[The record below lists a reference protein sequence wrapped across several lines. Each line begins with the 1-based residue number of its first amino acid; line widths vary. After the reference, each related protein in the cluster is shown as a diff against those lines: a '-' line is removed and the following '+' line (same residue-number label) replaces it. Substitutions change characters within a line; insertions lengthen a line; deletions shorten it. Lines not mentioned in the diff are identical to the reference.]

1 MGGVASVKRNV
12 GNEHE
17 EISGKELTNQRRFMM
32 DMVEN
37 FILNVYAS
45 SPRIDAMW
53 LILSSKLGQKAFSSY
68 IKTETP
74 VDYLELFL
82 DISDILT
89 TKDINLEFF
98 LQRFE
103 KIQKKVEMEF
113 YTIIPELLRNEI
125 LAPDKETYDTG
136 DDRADRIAYMTL
148 LDRLQYELVFI
159 MAKDY
164 FHGFL
169 ISKNYKNWR
178 AAESSHAMAT
188 TIEDAK
194 ISPSELSMSSR
205 HSSRTLS
212 TRIRFKMNKIAQP
225 ADLSFSAYAG
235 IETSARE
242 ELFNSHDSWLTALIA
257 AMEALPICFSVLTAK
272 NPEEGYPLIYVN
284 KYFEKITGYKRQMVL
299 SKTFEEFLYCDE
311 TEQEKVDQMAKCLRL
326 KDSNVAMLTNQLQD
340 GKIFRHV
347 MGLKPLFNSKK
358 AFVYVVGLHFDVTQD
373 ADDGLDRLS
382 LVQELLDM
390 LPDTFLDESV
400 LTRAASRLL

>member
-1 MGGVASVKRNV
+1 MGGVASVKKNN
-12 GNEHE
+12 GED

-74 VDYLELFL
+74 TDYLELFL
-82 DISDILT
+82 DISDILASRE
-89 TKDINLEFF
+89 INLEFF
-98 LQRFE
+98 LRRFE
-103 KIQKKVEMEF
+103 TTQKKVETEF

-136 DDRADRIAYMTL
+136 DDRTDRLAYMTL

-188 TIEDAK
+188 TTEDAK
-194 ISPSELSMSSR
+194 ASPSEMSYSSR
-205 HSSRTLS
+205 RSSRTIS
-212 TRIRFKMNKIAQP
+212 TRIRFKMRKIAQP

-235 IETSARE
+235 IEKSARE
-242 ELFNSHDSWLTALIA
+242 ELFNAHDSWLTALIA

-272 NPEEGYPLIYVN
+272 NADRVYPIIYVN
-284 KYFEKITGYKRQMVL
+284 KYFEKITGYKRQSIL
-299 SKTFEEFLYCDE
+299 GKLFEEFLFCEE
-311 TEQEKVDQMAKCLRL
+311 TETEKVAQIPKGL
-326 KDSNVAMLTNQLQD
+326 KEKDTVITLLTNQLQD
-340 GKIFRHV
+340 GKIFKHV
-347 MGLKPLFNSKK
+347 LGLKPLFNSKK
-358 AFVYVVGLHFDVTQD
+358 VFVYVIGLHFDVTQD
-373 ADDGLDRLS
+373 ADEGLDRLS

-390 LPDTFLDESV
+390 LPDTYLDESV
-400 LTRAASRLL
+400 MTRAASRLL

>member
-1 MGGVASVKRNV
+1 MGGVASVKRNMS
-12 GNEHE
+12 ED

-53 LILSSKLGQKAFSSY
+53 LILSSKLGQKAFSAY

-74 VDYLELFL
+74 TDYLDLFL

-89 TKDINLEFF
+89 SKELNLEFF
-98 LQRFE
+98 LRRFE
-103 KIQKKVEMEF
+103 KIQKKVETEF

-125 LAPDKETYDTG
+125 LSPDKEIYDTG

-188 TIEDAK
+188 TTEDAK
-194 ISPSELSMSSR
+194 ATPSEMSYSSR
-205 HSSRTLS
+205 SRSSRTIS
-212 TRIRFKMNKIAQP
+212 TRIRFKMRKIAQP

-235 IETSARE
+235 IEDSARE
-242 ELFNSHDSWLTALIA
+242 ELFNAHDSWLTALIA

-272 NPEEGYPLIYVN
+272 YPEKGYPIIYVN
-284 KYFEKITGYKRQMVL
+284 KYFEKITGYKRQSIL
-299 SKTFEEFLYCDE
+299 GKAFEEFLYCEE
-311 TEQEKVDQMAKCLRL
+311 TEQEKVAQIPKGL
-326 KDSNVAMLTNQLQD
+326 KEKDTVVTLLTNQLQD
-340 GKIFRHV
+340 GKIFKHV
-347 MGLKPLFNSKK
+347 IGLKPLYNSKK
-358 AFVYVVGLHFDVTQD
+358 AFVYVIGLHFDVTQD
-373 ADDGLDRLS
+373 ADQGLDRLS

-390 LPDTFLDESV
+390 LPDTFLDENV
-400 LTRAASRLL
+400 MTRAASRLL